1 MIDLIEHKRKEL
13 NAICRRHAVTNIYLF
28 GSAVKG
34 SYKTSSDLDFA
45 VLLSEKLSPLEH
57 GSGFFNLKA
66 SLEDLFQREID
77 LVSYRV
83 VKIPVFK
90 EELDK
95 TKIELY
101 AA

>member
-1 MIDLIEHKRKEL
+1 MISLIEHKRKEL
-13 NAICRRHAVTNIYLF
+13 NAICRKHAVSNLYLF

-34 SYKTSSDLDFA
+34 SHKTSSDLDFA
-45 VLLSEKLSPLEH
+45 VLFYEQLSPLEH
-57 GSGFFNLKA
+57 GSEFFEFKA
-66 SLEDLFQREID
+66 SLEQLFQTEID

-83 VKIPVFK
+83 VKNPVFK